1 MLRRYVISLPFLAT
15 DVLCWTSWAGNY
27 STSLFDTTQNI
38 KRKRWVGAGRNEDER
53 GTRKPRMPV
62 SGHVG
67 CGPGEDTEAA
77 AVGDDDVT

>member
-1 MLRRYVISLPFLAT
+1 M
-15 DVLCWTSWAGNY
+15 
-27 STSLFDTTQNI
+27 FDTTQNI
-38 KRKRWVGAGRNEDER
+38 KRKRWVGAGRNEDEG